1 MRAQFRIVM
10 FGIALVTVLP
20 LTAWCENPDPELWN
34 HVRRAM
40 TEADSFDDKFHAEV
54 WLKLNSTRLQN
65 YVEDKNERIEILT
78 NVHREASRWNLP
90 PSLVLAVIDV
100 ESAFNKYAL
109 SRVYARGLMQIM
121 PFWADVLN
129 VSEQSLMDINTN
141 IRIGCAI
148 LAHYKQKENGDYVQA
163 LNRYNG
169 TTDRRKYADKVLQRL
184 SARWYD

>member
-1 MRAQFRIVM
+1 MRAHFRIAM
-10 FGIALVTVLP
+10 LGIVLFTVLP
-20 LTAWCENPDPELWN
+20 LAAWCEIRDPELWD

-40 TEADSFDDKFHAEV
+40 VEADSFDDKFHAEV
-54 WLKLNSTRLQN
+54 WLKLNATRLEK
-65 YVEDKNERIEILT
+65 YVDDENERIKILT

-109 SRVYARGLMQIM
+109 SSVYARGLMQIM

-129 VSEQSLMDINTN
+129 VSEQSLMDIKTN

-169 TTDRRKYADKVLQRL
+169 TTDRRKYADKVLYRL
-184 SARWYD
+184 DTRWHD

>member
-1 MRAQFRIVM
+1 MRAHFRIVM
-10 FGIALVTVLP
+10 VGIALGTLLP
-20 LTAWCENPDPELWN
+20 LSAWCETPDPELQD

-40 TEADSFDDKFHAEV
+40 AEADSFDDKFHAEV
-54 WLKLNSTRLQN
+54 WLKLNSSRLEK
-65 YVEDKNERIEILT
+65 YVDDENERIQILT
-78 NVHREASRWNLP
+78 NVHREANRWNLP

-100 ESAFNKYAL
+100 ESAFDKFAL

-129 VSEQSLMDINTN
+129 VSEQSLMKIETN

-169 TTDRRKYADKVLQRL
+169 TTDRRKYADKVLYRL
-184 SARWYD
+184 STRWYD